1 MENLKKLA
9 AVSAMALA
17 VIILANVSENNYH
30 KSVSETEE
38 IAVNIGAEALGQD
51 SADSMQDDIQ
61 KLLLKNYANI
71 DESKHVENG

>member
-17 VIILANVSENNYH
+17 VIILANASENNYQ
-30 KSVSETEE
+30 KSGAETEE
-38 IAVNIGAEALGQD
+38 ITVNIGAEALGQD
-51 SADSMQDDIQ
+51 SAGNMQDDIQ

-71 DESKHVENG
+71 EESKLVVNG

>member
-17 VIILANVSENNYH
+17 VIILANVSENNYQ
-30 KSVSETEE
+30 KSVAETEE
-38 IAVNIGAEALGQD
+38 IAVNIGAEALGQH
-51 SADSMQDDIQ
+51 SADNLQDDIQ

-71 DESKHVENG
+71 KKSNLVVNG